1 MKKLT
6 YYFDLFYDIKTEEQ
20 ASRELNYWKS
30 RSEKYKRLTKDLK
43 DFKKFVRD
51 GNDPQQFGKTKH

>member
-1 MKKLT
+1 MKKLP

-30 RSEKYKRLTKDLK
+30 RSEKYKRLTKD
-43 DFKKFVRD
+43 
-51 GNDPQQFGKTKH
+51 